1 MQRISMIKSTFRIF
15 IFGIFLSCSNDSNGL
30 QLNSLFSDNM
40 VLQRNTLAN
49 IWGKGIPDKEVRIIT
64 DWGQEIS
71 LKCNTDSS
79 WNGQLKTPEAGGP
92 YSLVIISGTEKVKIN
107 NVLIGEVWLA
117 SGQSNMEMTLDGYP
131 NEPILNSESE
141 ILNAN
146 YPNIRMFT
154 VKKSI
159 SIEPLDILSGEW
171 VRTSSNSVKDF
182 SATAYF
188 FAREIHEKLDIPV
201 GIIHSSWGG
210 TPAESWTSQK
220 KLKELE
226 LFSETLND
234 IEQSPSKDSI
244 ELWFNQFKSIDIPSQ
259 KNPEDLLK
267 SEYEQLNFSD
277 DNFNE
282 FAFNDLNWKTATLP
296 GRFDNLISTQFD
308 GVVWFRKEVIIN
320 DITADYTLNIGYIDD
335 MDKTYI
341 NGHYVGGFSG
351 YGVWNKKREFLI
363 QKSLLKKGKN
373 IIAIRAIDTGGP
385 GYFQGPMNLSNNINE
400 KISIEGNWKYKPIAD
415 IYDKKFYIYNRGTLI
430 SNRPDFIKLNN
441 PFLPKL
447 LFNSMINPMIPF
459 SIKGVIWYQGES
471 NVGRDEEY
479 GILFPGLIEDWR
491 SRWGMEFPFY
501 YVQIAPFRYTE
512 DPSKSVSQ
520 KLRESQRNALKTP
533 KTGMVVTLDI
543 GNNTNIHPA
552 NKQDVGKRLARL
564 ALTNDYKTGL
574 NPLGPTLKSVE
585 RLNNSVKLNYD
596 HVADGL
602 LHLKG
607 KVNQFKIA
615 GSDNQF
621 FEGIVLINEDHIL
634 ISSDFIKKP
643 KYVSYAWSDT
653 PEATLFNNEEFPA
666 SSFMIEVD

>member
-1 MQRISMIKSTFRIF
+1 MKLIATISFL
-15 IFGIFLSCSNDSNGL
+15 GIFLSCSNQVKYL

-40 VLQRNTLAN
+40 VLQRNTLVS
-49 IWGKGIPDKEVRIIT
+49 IWGKGTPNKKVKINSE
-64 DWGQEIS
+64 WGENLI
-71 LKCNTDSS
+71 LKCNSNGV

-92 YSLVIISGTEKVKIN
+92 FSIIIISGTDKIKIN
-107 NVLIGEVWLA
+107 NVLIGEVWLV
-117 SGQSNMEMTLDGYP
+117 SGQSNMAMTLKGYP

-154 VKKSI
+154 VIKSI
-159 SIEPLDILSGEW
+159 SIKPLDSLNGEW
-171 VRTSSNSVKDF
+171 IQTSSNSVKDF

-188 FAREIHEKLDIPV
+188 FAKEIHEELNIPV
-201 GIIHSSWGG
+201 GIINSSWGG
-210 TPAESWTSQK
+210 SPAESWTSQK
-220 KLKELE
+220 KLQELG

-234 IEQSPSKDSI
+234 IEESSPGEII
-244 ELWFNQFKSIDIPSQ
+244 ELWFKQFKSKDIPKQ
-259 KNPEDLLK
+259 KNPKDLLK
-267 SEYEQLNFSD
+267 NEYDQLDFSD
-277 DNFNE
+277 NDFNDFE
-282 FAFNDLNWKTATLP
+282 LNDLNWGTVKLP

-308 GVVWFRKEVIIN
+308 GAVWFRKEVEID
-320 DITADYTLNIGYIDD
+320 DITSDYTLNIGYIDD

-341 NGHYVGGFSG
+341 NGHYVGGLSG
-351 YGVWNKKREFLI
+351 YGVWNQKREFLI

-385 GYFQGPMNLSNNINE
+385 GFFQGPMNLSNNQDE
-400 KISIEGNWKYKPIAD
+400 VISIEGNWKYKPIAE
-415 IYDKKFYIYNRGTLI
+415 IYEKKFYIYNKETSI
-430 SNRPDFIKLNN
+430 SKRPNYIKLN
-441 PFLPKL
+441 PFLPKV
-447 LFNSMINPMIPF
+447 LFNSMINPLIPF
-459 SIKGVIWYQGES
+459 SIKGALWYQGES
-471 NVGRDEEY
+471 NVGRHEEY
-479 GILFPGLIEDWR
+479 NTLFPGLIEDWR
-491 SRWGMEFPFY
+491 SRWEMEFPFY

-512 DPSKSVSQ
+512 DPSKNVSQ
-520 KLRESQRNALKTP
+520 KLRESQRNSLKTS

-564 ALTNDYKTGL
+564 ALTNDYNSGL
-574 NPLGPTLKSVE
+574 NPLGPILKSVE

-621 FEGIVLINEDHIL
+621 FEGIVLINKDNIL
-634 ISSDFIKKP
+634 ISSDFIKNP

-653 PEATLFNNEEFPA
+653 PEATLFNSDGFPA

>member
-1 MQRISMIKSTFRIF
+1 MKLIATISFL
-15 IFGIFLSCSNDSNGL
+15 GIFLSCSNQVKYL

-40 VLQRNTLAN
+40 VLQRNTLVS
-49 IWGKGIPDKEVRIIT
+49 IWGKGPPNKKVKVNSE
-64 DWGQEIS
+64 WGENLI
-71 LKCNTDSS
+71 LKCNSNGV

-92 YSLVIISGTEKVKIN
+92 FSIIIISGTDKIKVN
-107 NVLIGEVWLA
+107 NVLIGEVWLV
-117 SGQSNMEMTLDGYP
+117 SGQSNMAMTLKGYP

-154 VKKSI
+154 VRKSI
-159 SIEPLDILSGEW
+159 SIKPLDDLDGEW
-171 VRTSSNSVKDF
+171 IQTSSKSVKDF

-188 FAREIHEKLDIPV
+188 FAKEIHKELNIPV
-201 GIIHSSWGG
+201 GIINSSWGG
-210 TPAESWTSQK
+210 SPAESWTSQK
-220 KLKELE
+220 KLQELG

-234 IEQSPSKDSI
+234 IEASSPGEII
-244 ELWFNQFKSIDIPSQ
+244 ELWFKQFKSKAIPKQ
-259 KNPEDLLK
+259 KNPKDLLK
-267 SEYEQLNFSD
+267 NEYDQLDFSD
-277 DNFNE
+277 NDFNDFE
-282 FAFNDLNWKTATLP
+282 LNDLNWGTVKLP

-308 GVVWFRKEVIIN
+308 GAVWFRKEVEID
-320 DITADYTLNIGYIDD
+320 DITSDYTLNIGYIDD

-341 NGHYVGGFSG
+341 NGHYVGGLSG
-351 YGVWNKKREFLI
+351 YGVWNQKREFLI

-385 GYFQGPMNLSNNINE
+385 GFFQGPMNLSNNQDE
-400 KISIEGNWKYKPIAD
+400 VISIEGNWKYKPIAE
-415 IYDKKFYIYNRGTLI
+415 IYEKKFYIYNKETSI
-430 SNRPDFIKLNN
+430 SKRPNYIKLN
-441 PFLPKL
+441 PFLPKV
-447 LFNSMINPMIPF
+447 LFNSMINPLIPF
-459 SIKGVIWYQGES
+459 SIKGALWYQGES
-471 NVGRDEEY
+471 NVGRHEEY
-479 GILFPGLIEDWR
+479 NTLFPGLIEDWR
-491 SRWGMEFPFY
+491 SRWEIEFPFY

-512 DPSKSVSQ
+512 DPSKNVSQ
-520 KLRESQRNALKTP
+520 KLRESQRNSLKTS

-564 ALTNDYKTGL
+564 ALTNDYNSGL
-574 NPLGPTLKSVE
+574 NPLGPILKSVE

-621 FEGIVLINEDHIL
+621 FEGIVLINKDNIL
-634 ISSDFIKKP
+634 ISSDFIKNP

-653 PEATLFNNEEFPA
+653 PEATLFNSDGFPA

>member
-1 MQRISMIKSTFRIF
+1 MKLIATISFL
-15 IFGIFLSCSNDSNGL
+15 GIFLSCSNQVKYL

-40 VLQRNTLAN
+40 VLQRNTLVS
-49 IWGKGIPDKEVRIIT
+49 IWGKGPPNKKVKVNSE
-64 DWGQEIS
+64 WGENLI
-71 LKCNTDSS
+71 LKCNSNGV

-92 YSLVIISGTEKVKIN
+92 FSIIIISGTDKIKVN
-107 NVLIGEVWLA
+107 NVLIGEVWLV
-117 SGQSNMEMTLDGYP
+117 SGQSNMAMTLKGYP

-154 VKKSI
+154 VRKSI
-159 SIEPLDILSGEW
+159 SIKPLDDLDGEW
-171 VRTSSNSVKDF
+171 IQTSSKSVKDF

-188 FAREIHEKLDIPV
+188 FAKEIHKELNIPV
-201 GIIHSSWGG
+201 GIINSSWGG
-210 TPAESWTSQK
+210 SPAESWTSQK
-220 KLKELE
+220 KLQELG

-234 IEQSPSKDSI
+234 IEASSPGEII
-244 ELWFNQFKSIDIPSQ
+244 ELWFKQFKSKDIPKQ
-259 KNPEDLLK
+259 KNPKDLLK
-267 SEYEQLNFSD
+267 NEYDQLDFSD
-277 DNFNE
+277 NDFNDFE
-282 FAFNDLNWKTATLP
+282 LNDLNWGTVKLP

-308 GVVWFRKEVIIN
+308 GAVWFRKEVEID
-320 DITADYTLNIGYIDD
+320 DITSDYTLNIGYIDD

-341 NGHYVGGFSG
+341 NGYYVGGLSG
-351 YGVWNKKREFLI
+351 YGVWNQKREFLI

-385 GYFQGPMNLSNNINE
+385 GFFQGPMNLSNSQDE
-400 KISIEGNWKYKPIAD
+400 VISIEGNWKYKPIAE
-415 IYDKKFYIYNRGTLI
+415 IYEKKFYIYNKETSI
-430 SNRPDFIKLNN
+430 SKRPNYIKLN
-441 PFLPKL
+441 PFLPKV
-447 LFNSMINPMIPF
+447 LFNSMINPLIPF
-459 SIKGVIWYQGES
+459 SIKGALWYQGES
-471 NVGRDEEY
+471 NVGRHEEY
-479 GILFPGLIEDWR
+479 NTLFPGLIEDWR
-491 SRWGMEFPFY
+491 SRWEIEFPFY

-512 DPSKSVSQ
+512 DPSKNVSQ
-520 KLRESQRNALKTP
+520 KLRESQRNSLKTS

-564 ALTNDYKTGL
+564 ALTNDYNSGL
-574 NPLGPTLKSVE
+574 NPLGPILKSVE

-621 FEGIVLINEDHIL
+621 FEGIVLINKDNIL
-634 ISSDFIKKP
+634 ISSDFIKNP

-653 PEATLFNNEEFPA
+653 PEATLFNSDGFPA

>member
-1 MQRISMIKSTFRIF
+1 MKLIATISFL
-15 IFGIFLSCSNDSNGL
+15 GIFLSCSNQVKYL

-40 VLQRNTLAN
+40 VLQRNTLVS
-49 IWGKGIPDKEVRIIT
+49 IWGKGPPNKKVKINSE
-64 DWGQEIS
+64 WGENLI
-71 LKCNTDSS
+71 LKCNSNGV

-92 YSLVIISGTEKVKIN
+92 FSIIIISGTDKIKVN
-107 NVLIGEVWLA
+107 NVLIGEVWLV
-117 SGQSNMEMTLDGYP
+117 SGQSNMAMTLKGYP

-154 VKKSI
+154 VRKSI
-159 SIEPLDILSGEW
+159 SIKPLDDLNGEW
-171 VRTSSNSVKDF
+171 IQTSSKSVKDF

-188 FAREIHEKLDIPV
+188 FAKEIHKELNIPV
-201 GIIHSSWGG
+201 GIINSSWGG
-210 TPAESWTSQK
+210 SPAESWTSQK
-220 KLKELE
+220 KLQELG

-234 IEQSPSKDSI
+234 IEASSPGEII
-244 ELWFNQFKSIDIPSQ
+244 ELWFKQFKSKDIPKQ
-259 KNPEDLLK
+259 KNPKDLLK
-267 SEYEQLNFSD
+267 NEYDQLDFSD
-277 DNFNE
+277 NDFNDFE
-282 FAFNDLNWKTATLP
+282 LNDLNWGTVKLP

-308 GVVWFRKEVIIN
+308 GAVWFRKEVEID
-320 DITADYTLNIGYIDD
+320 DITSDYTLNIGYIDD

-341 NGHYVGGFSG
+341 NGYYVGGLSG
-351 YGVWNKKREFLI
+351 YGVWNQKREFLI

-385 GYFQGPMNLSNNINE
+385 GFFQGPMNLSNNQDE
-400 KISIEGNWKYKPIAD
+400 VISIEGNWKYKPIAE
-415 IYDKKFYIYNRGTLI
+415 IYEKKFYIYNKETSI
-430 SNRPDFIKLNN
+430 SKRPNYIKLN
-441 PFLPKL
+441 PFLPKV
-447 LFNSMINPMIPF
+447 LFNSMINPLIPF
-459 SIKGVIWYQGES
+459 SIKGALWYQGES
-471 NVGRDEEY
+471 NVGRHEEY
-479 GILFPGLIEDWR
+479 NTLFPGLIEDWR
-491 SRWGMEFPFY
+491 SRWEIEFPFY

-512 DPSKSVSQ
+512 DPSKNVSQ
-520 KLRESQRNALKTP
+520 KLRESQRNSLKTS

-564 ALTNDYKTGL
+564 ALTNDYNSGL
-574 NPLGPTLKSVE
+574 NPLGPILKSVE

-621 FEGIVLINEDHIL
+621 FEGIVLINKDNIL
-634 ISSDFIKKP
+634 ISSDFIKNP

-653 PEATLFNNEEFPA
+653 PEPTLFNSDGFPA

>member
-1 MQRISMIKSTFRIF
+1 MKNTITIF
-15 IFGIFLSCSNDSNGL
+15 TFGIFLSCSNNL
-30 QLNSLFSDNM
+30 NNLKLNSLFSDNM

-49 IWGKGIPDKEVRIIT
+49 IWGEGIPNKEIKIVAEWGEKII
-64 DWGQEIS
+64 
-71 LKCNTDSS
+71 LKCNADSR

-92 YSLVIISGTEKVKIN
+92 YSLVIISGNERLKIN
-107 NVLIGEVWLA
+107 NILIGEVWLA

-146 YPNIRMFT
+146 YANIRMFT

-159 SIEPLDILSGEW
+159 SIEPLDILSGKW
-171 VRTSSNSVKDF
+171 VRTSPNSVKDF

-259 KNPEDLLK
+259 KKPEDLLK
-267 SEYEQLNFSD
+267 NEYELLDFL
-277 DNFNE
+277 DNDFIE
-282 FAFNDLNWKTATLP
+282 FTFNDLNWETAKLP
-296 GRFDNLISTQFD
+296 GRFDNLISTEFD
-308 GVVWFRKEVIIN
+308 GAVWFRKEVIIN
-320 DITADYTLNIGYIDD
+320 DVTADYTLNIGYIDD

-341 NGHYVGGFSG
+341 NGHYLGGLSG

-385 GYFQGPMNLSNNINE
+385 GYFQGPMSLSNS
-400 KISIEGNWKYKPIAD
+400 KDKVISLEGDWKYKPIAE
-415 IYDKKFYIYNRGTLI
+415 IYDSKFYIYYKDI
-430 SNRPDFIKLNN
+430 SFSNRPSFLKLNAS
-441 PFLPKL
+441 LPKM
-447 LFNSMINPMIPF
+447 LFNSMINPLIPF

-471 NVGRDEEY
+471 NVGRDDEY
-479 GILFPGLIEDWR
+479 SILFPGLIEDWR

-501 YVQIAPFRYTE
+501 YVQIAPFRYTD

-520 KLRESQRNALKTP
+520 KLRESQRNALKVP

-574 NPLGPTLKSVE
+574 NPLGPILKSVE

-596 HVADGL
+596 HVSDGL

-621 FEGIVLINEDHIL
+621 FEGIVLINEAHIL
-634 ISSDFIKKP
+634 ISSDFIKNP

-653 PEATLFNNEEFPA
+653 PEATLFNNEGFPA

>member
-1 MQRISMIKSTFRIF
+1 MKLIATISFL
-15 IFGIFLSCSNDSNGL
+15 GIFLSCSNQVKYL

-40 VLQRNTLAN
+40 VLQRNTLVS
-49 IWGKGIPDKEVRIIT
+49 IWGKGPPNKKVKVNSE
-64 DWGQEIS
+64 WGENLI
-71 LKCNTDSS
+71 LKCNSNGV

-92 YSLVIISGTEKVKIN
+92 FSIIIISGTDKIKVN
-107 NVLIGEVWLA
+107 NVLIGEVWLV
-117 SGQSNMEMTLDGYP
+117 SGQSNMAMTLKGYP

-154 VKKSI
+154 VRKSI
-159 SIEPLDILSGEW
+159 SIKPLDDLDGEW
-171 VRTSSNSVKDF
+171 IQTSSKSVKDF

-188 FAREIHEKLDIPV
+188 FAKEIHKELNIPV
-201 GIIHSSWGG
+201 GIINSSWGG
-210 TPAESWTSQK
+210 SPAESWTSQK
-220 KLKELE
+220 KLQELG

-234 IEQSPSKDSI
+234 IEASSPGEII
-244 ELWFNQFKSIDIPSQ
+244 ELWFKQFKSKDIPKQ
-259 KNPEDLLK
+259 KNPKDLLK
-267 SEYEQLNFSD
+267 NEYDQLDFSD
-277 DNFNE
+277 NDFNDFE
-282 FAFNDLNWKTATLP
+282 LNDLNWGTVKLP

-308 GVVWFRKEVIIN
+308 GAVWFRKEVEID
-320 DITADYTLNIGYIDD
+320 DITSDYTLNIGYIDD

-341 NGHYVGGFSG
+341 NGYYVGGLSG
-351 YGVWNKKREFLI
+351 YGVWNQKREFLI

-385 GYFQGPMNLSNNINE
+385 GFFQGPMNLSNSQDE
-400 KISIEGNWKYKPIAD
+400 VISIEGNWKYKPIAE
-415 IYDKKFYIYNRGTLI
+415 IYEKKFYIYNKETSI
-430 SNRPDFIKLNN
+430 SKRPNYIKLN
-441 PFLPKL
+441 PFLPKV
-447 LFNSMINPMIPF
+447 LFNSMINPLIPF
-459 SIKGVIWYQGES
+459 SIKGALWYQGES
-471 NVGRDEEY
+471 NVGRHEEY
-479 GILFPGLIEDWR
+479 NTLFPGLIEDWR
-491 SRWGMEFPFY
+491 SRWEIEFPFY

-512 DPSKSVSQ
+512 DPSKNVSQ
-520 KLRESQRNALKTP
+520 KLRESQRNSLKTS

-564 ALTNDYKTGL
+564 ALTNDYNSGL
-574 NPLGPTLKSVE
+574 NPLGPILKSVE

-607 KVNQFKIA
+607 KVNPFKIA

-621 FEGIVLINEDHIL
+621 FEGIVLINKDHIL
-634 ISSDFIKKP
+634 ISSDFIKNP

-653 PEATLFNNEEFPA
+653 PEATLFNSDGFPA
-666 SSFMIEVD
+666 SSFMIEID

>member
-1 MQRISMIKSTFRIF
+1 MKLIATISFL
-15 IFGIFLSCSNDSNGL
+15 GIFLSCSNQVKYL

-40 VLQRNTLAN
+40 VLQRNTLVS
-49 IWGKGIPDKEVRIIT
+49 IWGKGPPNKKVKVNSE
-64 DWGQEIS
+64 WGENLI
-71 LKCNTDSS
+71 LKCNSNGV

-92 YSLVIISGTEKVKIN
+92 FSIIIISGTDKIKVN
-107 NVLIGEVWLA
+107 NVLIGEVWLV
-117 SGQSNMEMTLDGYP
+117 SGQSNMAMTLKGYP

-154 VKKSI
+154 VRKSI
-159 SIEPLDILSGEW
+159 SIKPLDDLDGEW
-171 VRTSSNSVKDF
+171 IQTSSKSVKDF

-188 FAREIHEKLDIPV
+188 FAKEIHKELNIPV
-201 GIIHSSWGG
+201 GIINSSWGG
-210 TPAESWTSQK
+210 SPAESWTSQK
-220 KLKELE
+220 KLQELG

-234 IEQSPSKDSI
+234 IEASSPGEII
-244 ELWFNQFKSIDIPSQ
+244 ELWFKQFKSKDIPKQ
-259 KNPEDLLK
+259 KNPKDLLK
-267 SEYEQLNFSD
+267 NEYDQLDFSD
-277 DNFNE
+277 NDFNDFE
-282 FAFNDLNWKTATLP
+282 LNDLNWGTVKLP

-308 GVVWFRKEVIIN
+308 GAVWFRKEVEID
-320 DITADYTLNIGYIDD
+320 DITSDYTLNIGYIDD

-341 NGHYVGGFSG
+341 NGHYVGGLSG
-351 YGVWNKKREFLI
+351 YGVWNQKREFLI

-385 GYFQGPMNLSNNINE
+385 GFFQGPMNLSNSQDE
-400 KISIEGNWKYKPIAD
+400 VISIEGNWKYKPIAE
-415 IYDKKFYIYNRGTLI
+415 IYEKKFYIYNKETSI
-430 SNRPDFIKLNN
+430 SKRPNYIKLN
-441 PFLPKL
+441 PFLPKV
-447 LFNSMINPMIPF
+447 LFNSMINPLIPF
-459 SIKGVIWYQGES
+459 SIKGALWYQGES
-471 NVGRDEEY
+471 NVGRHEEY
-479 GILFPGLIEDWR
+479 NTLFPGLIEDWR
-491 SRWGMEFPFY
+491 SRWEMEFPFY

-512 DPSKSVSQ
+512 DPSKNVSQ
-520 KLRESQRNALKTP
+520 KLRESQRNSLKTS

-564 ALTNDYKTGL
+564 ALTNDYNSGL
-574 NPLGPTLKSVE
+574 NPLGPILKSVE

-621 FEGIVLINEDHIL
+621 FEGIVLINKDNIL
-634 ISSDFIKKP
+634 ISSDFIKNP

-653 PEATLFNNEEFPA
+653 PEATLFNSDGFPA

>member
-1 MQRISMIKSTFRIF
+1 MKKIVFLAIIGIF
-15 IFGIFLSCSNDSNGL
+15 ISCTNVSHKL

-40 VLQRNTLAN
+40 VLQRKTLVN
-49 IWGKGIPDKEVRIIT
+49 IWGMGIPYKRIEIIPE
-64 DWGQEIS
+64 WGKKIN
-71 LKCNTDSS
+71 LNCNHDGS

-92 YSLVIISGTEKVKIN
+92 YFIDIVSNNDTIKIN
-107 NVLIGEVWLA
+107 NVMIGEVWLA
-117 SGQSNMEMTLDGYP
+117 SGQSNMEMNLKGYP

-159 SIEPLDILSGEW
+159 SIEPLDTLNGEW
-171 VRTSSNSVKDF
+171 VQTSSNSVKEF

-188 FAREIHEKLDIPV
+188 FAREIHEKLNIPI

-210 TPAESWTSQK
+210 SPAESWTSQK
-220 KLKELE
+220 KLDELE

-234 IEQSPSKDSI
+234 IKSNPSEESI
-244 ELWFNQFKSIDIPSQ
+244 KLWFNQFNSIDIPNQ
-259 KNPEDLLK
+259 KNPKDLLK
-267 SEYEQLNFSD
+267 DEYGQLDFSD
-277 DNFNE
+277 NDFIE
-282 FAFNDLNWKTATLP
+282 FTFNDLNWETATLP

-308 GVVWFRKEVIIN
+308 GAVWFRKEVIIN
-320 DITADYTLNIGYIDD
+320 DITADYTLNIGYVDD

-341 NGHYVGGFSG
+341 NGHHVGGLSG
-351 YGVWNKKREFLI
+351 YGVWNQRREFLI

-385 GYFQGPMNLSNNINE
+385 GFFQGPMNLSNSQNE
-400 KISIEGNWKYKPIAD
+400 VISLEGNWKYKPIAE
-415 IYDKKFYIYNRGTLI
+415 IYEKKFYVYDKASSI
-430 SNRPDFIKLNN
+430 SNRPDFIKLN
-441 PFLPKL
+441 PFLPTM
-447 LFNSMINPMIPF
+447 LFNSMINPLIPF
-459 SIKGVIWYQGES
+459 SIKGALWYQGES
-471 NVGRDEEY
+471 NVGRHEEY
-479 GILFPGLIEDWR
+479 SILFPGLIEDWR

-501 YVQIAPFRYTE
+501 YVQIAPFSYTK
-512 DPSKSVSQ
+512 DPTKNVSQ
-520 KLRESQRNALKTP
+520 KLRESQRNSLKTP

-543 GNNTNIHPA
+543 GNNTNIHPS

-564 ALTNDYKTGL
+564 ALTNDYNSEL
-574 NPLGPTLKSVE
+574 NPLGPTLKSTE

-621 FEGIVLINEDHIL
+621 FEGIVLINKDHIL
-634 ISSDFIKKP
+634 ISSDFIKNP

-653 PEATLFNNEEFPA
+653 PEATLFNSDGFPA

>member
-1 MQRISMIKSTFRIF
+1 MKLIATISFL
-15 IFGIFLSCSNDSNGL
+15 GIFLSCSNQVKYL

-40 VLQRNTLAN
+40 VLQRNTLVS
-49 IWGKGIPDKEVRIIT
+49 IWGKGPPNKKVKVNSE
-64 DWGQEIS
+64 WGENLI
-71 LKCNTDSS
+71 LKCNSNGV

-92 YSLVIISGTEKVKIN
+92 FSIIIISGTDKIKVN
-107 NVLIGEVWLA
+107 NVLIGEVWLV
-117 SGQSNMEMTLDGYP
+117 SGQSNMAMTLKGYP

-154 VKKSI
+154 VRKSI
-159 SIEPLDILSGEW
+159 SIKPLDDLDGEW
-171 VRTSSNSVKDF
+171 IQTSSKSVKDF

-188 FAREIHEKLDIPV
+188 FAKEIHKELNIPV
-201 GIIHSSWGG
+201 GIINSSWGG
-210 TPAESWTSQK
+210 SPAESWTSQK
-220 KLKELE
+220 KLQELG

-234 IEQSPSKDSI
+234 IEASSPGEII
-244 ELWFNQFKSIDIPSQ
+244 ELWFKQFKSKAIPKQ
-259 KNPEDLLK
+259 KNPKDLLK
-267 SEYEQLNFSD
+267 NEYDQLDFSD
-277 DNFNE
+277 NDFNDFE
-282 FAFNDLNWKTATLP
+282 LNDLNWGTVKLP

-308 GVVWFRKEVIIN
+308 GAVWFRKEVEID
-320 DITADYTLNIGYIDD
+320 DITSDYTLNIGYIDD

-341 NGHYVGGFSG
+341 NGYYVGGLSG
-351 YGVWNKKREFLI
+351 YGVWNQKREFLI

-385 GYFQGPMNLSNNINE
+385 GFFQGPMNLSNSQDE
-400 KISIEGNWKYKPIAD
+400 VISIEGNWKYKPIAE
-415 IYDKKFYIYNRGTLI
+415 IYEKKFYIYNKETSI
-430 SNRPDFIKLNN
+430 SKRPNYIKLN
-441 PFLPKL
+441 PFLPKV
-447 LFNSMINPMIPF
+447 LFNSMINPLIPF
-459 SIKGVIWYQGES
+459 SIKGALWYQGES
-471 NVGRDEEY
+471 NVGRHEEY
-479 GILFPGLIEDWR
+479 NTLFPGLIEDWR
-491 SRWGMEFPFY
+491 SRWEMEFPFY

-512 DPSKSVSQ
+512 DPSKNVSQ
-520 KLRESQRNALKTP
+520 KLRESQRNSLKTS

-564 ALTNDYKTGL
+564 ALTNDYNSGL
-574 NPLGPTLKSVE
+574 NPLGPILKSVE

-621 FEGIVLINEDHIL
+621 FEGIVLINKDNIL
-634 ISSDFIKKP
+634 ISSDFIKNP

-653 PEATLFNNEEFPA
+653 PEATLFNSDGFPA

>member
-1 MQRISMIKSTFRIF
+1 MKLIATISFL
-15 IFGIFLSCSNDSNGL
+15 GIFLSCSNQVKYL

-40 VLQRNTLAN
+40 VLQRNTLVS
-49 IWGKGIPDKEVRIIT
+49 IWGKGPPNKKVKVNSE
-64 DWGQEIS
+64 WGENLI
-71 LKCNTDSS
+71 LKCNSNGV

-92 YSLVIISGTEKVKIN
+92 FSIIIISGTDKIKVN
-107 NVLIGEVWLA
+107 NVLIGEVWLV
-117 SGQSNMEMTLDGYP
+117 SGQSNMAMTLKGYP

-154 VKKSI
+154 VRKSI
-159 SIEPLDILSGEW
+159 SIKPLDDLNGEW
-171 VRTSSNSVKDF
+171 IQTSSKSVKDF

-188 FAREIHEKLDIPV
+188 FAKEIHKELNIPV
-201 GIIHSSWGG
+201 GIINSSWGG
-210 TPAESWTSQK
+210 SPAESWTSQK
-220 KLKELE
+220 KLQELG

-234 IEQSPSKDSI
+234 IEASSPGEII
-244 ELWFNQFKSIDIPSQ
+244 ELWFKQFKSKAIPKQ
-259 KNPEDLLK
+259 KNPKDLLK
-267 SEYEQLNFSD
+267 NEYDQLDFSD
-277 DNFNE
+277 NDFNDFE
-282 FAFNDLNWKTATLP
+282 LNDLNWGTVKLP

-308 GVVWFRKEVIIN
+308 GAVWFRKEVEID
-320 DITADYTLNIGYIDD
+320 DITSDYTLNIGYIDD

-341 NGHYVGGFSG
+341 NGYYVGGLSG
-351 YGVWNKKREFLI
+351 YGVWNQKREFLI

-385 GYFQGPMNLSNNINE
+385 GFFQGPMNLSNNQDE
-400 KISIEGNWKYKPIAD
+400 VISIEGNWKYKPIAE
-415 IYDKKFYIYNRGTLI
+415 IYEKKFYIYNKETSI
-430 SNRPDFIKLNN
+430 SKRPNYIKLN
-441 PFLPKL
+441 PFLPKV
-447 LFNSMINPMIPF
+447 LFNSMINPLIPF
-459 SIKGVIWYQGES
+459 SIKGALWYQGES
-471 NVGRDEEY
+471 NVGRHEEY
-479 GILFPGLIEDWR
+479 NTLFPGLIEDWR
-491 SRWGMEFPFY
+491 SRWEIEFPFY

-512 DPSKSVSQ
+512 DPSKNVSQ
-520 KLRESQRNALKTP
+520 KLRESQRNSLKTS

-564 ALTNDYKTGL
+564 ALTNDYNSGL
-574 NPLGPTLKSVE
+574 NPLGPILKSVE

-621 FEGIVLINEDHIL
+621 FGGIVLINKDNIL
-634 ISSDFIKKP
+634 ISSDFIKNP

-653 PEATLFNNEEFPA
+653 PEATLFNSDGFPA

>member
-1 MQRISMIKSTFRIF
+1 MKLIATISFL
-15 IFGIFLSCSNDSNGL
+15 GIFLSCSNQVKYL

-40 VLQRNTLAN
+40 VLQRNTLVS
-49 IWGKGIPDKEVRIIT
+49 IWGKGPPNKKVKVNSE
-64 DWGQEIS
+64 WGENLI
-71 LKCNTDSS
+71 LKCNSNGV

-92 YSLVIISGTEKVKIN
+92 FSIIIISGTDKIKVN
-107 NVLIGEVWLA
+107 NVLIGEVWLV
-117 SGQSNMEMTLDGYP
+117 SGQSNMAMTLKGYP

-154 VKKSI
+154 VRKSI
-159 SIEPLDILSGEW
+159 SIKPLDDLDGEW
-171 VRTSSNSVKDF
+171 IQTSSKSVKDF

-188 FAREIHEKLDIPV
+188 FAKEIHKELNIPV
-201 GIIHSSWGG
+201 GIINSSWGG
-210 TPAESWTSQK
+210 SPAESWTSQK
-220 KLKELE
+220 KLQELG

-234 IEQSPSKDSI
+234 IEASSPGEII
-244 ELWFNQFKSIDIPSQ
+244 ELWFKQFKSKAIPKQ
-259 KNPEDLLK
+259 KNPKDLLK
-267 SEYEQLNFSD
+267 NEYDQLDFSD
-277 DNFNE
+277 NDFNDFE
-282 FAFNDLNWKTATLP
+282 LNDLNWGTVKLP

-308 GVVWFRKEVIIN
+308 GAVWFRKEVEID
-320 DITADYTLNIGYIDD
+320 DITSDYTLNIGYIDD

-341 NGHYVGGFSG
+341 NGHYVGGLSG
-351 YGVWNKKREFLI
+351 YGVWNQKREFLI

-385 GYFQGPMNLSNNINE
+385 GFFQGPMNLSNSQDE
-400 KISIEGNWKYKPIAD
+400 VISIEGNWKYKPIAE
-415 IYDKKFYIYNRGTLI
+415 IYEKKFYIYNKETSI
-430 SNRPDFIKLNN
+430 SKRPNYIKLN
-441 PFLPKL
+441 PFLPKV
-447 LFNSMINPMIPF
+447 LFNSMINPLIPF
-459 SIKGVIWYQGES
+459 SIKGALWYQGES
-471 NVGRDEEY
+471 NVGRHEEY
-479 GILFPGLIEDWR
+479 NTLFPGLIEDWR
-491 SRWGMEFPFY
+491 SRWEIEFPFY

-512 DPSKSVSQ
+512 DPSKNVSQ
-520 KLRESQRNALKTP
+520 KLRESQRNSLKTS

-564 ALTNDYKTGL
+564 ALTNDYNSGL
-574 NPLGPTLKSVE
+574 NPLGPILKSVE

-621 FEGIVLINEDHIL
+621 FEGIVLINKDNIL
-634 ISSDFIKKP
+634 ISSDFIKNP

-653 PEATLFNNEEFPA
+653 PEATLFNSDGFPA

>member
-1 MQRISMIKSTFRIF
+1 MKLIATISFL
-15 IFGIFLSCSNDSNGL
+15 GIFLSCSNQVKYL

-40 VLQRNTLAN
+40 VLQRNTLVS
-49 IWGKGIPDKEVRIIT
+49 IWGKGPPNKKVKVNSE
-64 DWGQEIS
+64 WGENLI
-71 LKCNTDSS
+71 LKCNSNGV

-92 YSLVIISGTEKVKIN
+92 FSIIIISGTDKIKVN
-107 NVLIGEVWLA
+107 NVLIGEVWLV
-117 SGQSNMEMTLDGYP
+117 SGQSNMAMTLKGYP

-154 VKKSI
+154 VRKSI
-159 SIEPLDILSGEW
+159 SIKPLDDLDGEW
-171 VRTSSNSVKDF
+171 IQTSSKSVKDF

-188 FAREIHEKLDIPV
+188 FAKEIHKELNIPV
-201 GIIHSSWGG
+201 GIINSSWGG
-210 TPAESWTSQK
+210 SPAESWTSQK
-220 KLKELE
+220 KLQELG

-234 IEQSPSKDSI
+234 IEASSPGEII
-244 ELWFNQFKSIDIPSQ
+244 ELWFKQFKSKAIPKQ
-259 KNPEDLLK
+259 KNPKDLLK
-267 SEYEQLNFSD
+267 NEYDQLDFSD
-277 DNFNE
+277 NDFNDFE
-282 FAFNDLNWKTATLP
+282 LNDLNWGTVKLP

-308 GVVWFRKEVIIN
+308 GAVWFRKEVEID
-320 DITADYTLNIGYIDD
+320 DITSDYTLNIGYIDD

-341 NGHYVGGFSG
+341 NGYYVGGLSG
-351 YGVWNKKREFLI
+351 YGVWNQKREFLI

-385 GYFQGPMNLSNNINE
+385 GFFQGPMNLSNSQDE
-400 KISIEGNWKYKPIAD
+400 VISIEGNWKYKPIAE
-415 IYDKKFYIYNRGTLI
+415 IYEKKFYIYNKETSI
-430 SNRPDFIKLNN
+430 SKRPNYIKLN
-441 PFLPKL
+441 PFLPKV
-447 LFNSMINPMIPF
+447 LFNSMINPLIPF
-459 SIKGVIWYQGES
+459 SIKGALWYQGES
-471 NVGRDEEY
+471 NVGRHEEY
-479 GILFPGLIEDWR
+479 NTLFPGLIEDWR
-491 SRWGMEFPFY
+491 SRWEIEFPFY

-512 DPSKSVSQ
+512 DPSKNVSQ
-520 KLRESQRNALKTP
+520 KLRESQRNSLKTS

-564 ALTNDYKTGL
+564 ALTNDYNSGL
-574 NPLGPTLKSVE
+574 NPLGPILKSVE

-621 FEGIVLINEDHIL
+621 FEGIVLINKDNIL
-634 ISSDFIKKP
+634 ISSDFIKNP

-653 PEATLFNNEEFPA
+653 PEATLFNSDGFPA

>member
-1 MQRISMIKSTFRIF
+1 MIKSTFRIF

-30 QLNSLFSDNM
+30 KLNSLFSDNM

-154 VKKSI
+154 VEKSI

-188 FAREIHEKLDIPV
+188 FAREIHERLDIPV

-234 IEQSPSKDSI
+234 IEQSPSKDSM
-244 ELWFNQFKSIDIPSQ
+244 ELWFNQFKSIDIPNQ
-259 KNPEDLLK
+259 ENPEDLLK

-277 DNFNE
+277 DNFNK

-308 GVVWFRKEVIIN
+308 GAVWFRKEVIIN

-341 NGHYVGGFSG
+341 NGHYVGGLSG

-385 GYFQGPMNLSNNINE
+385 GYFQGPMSLSNS
-400 KISIEGNWKYKPIAD
+400 KDKVISLESDWKYKPIAE
-415 IYDKKFYIYNRGTLI
+415 IYDSKFYIYYKDI
-430 SNRPDFIKLNN
+430 SFSNRPSFLKLNAS
-441 PFLPKL
+441 LPSM
-447 LFNSMINPMIPF
+447 LFNSMINPLIPF

-479 GILFPGLIEDWR
+479 SILFPGLIEDWR

-574 NPLGPTLKSVE
+574 NPLGPILKSVE

-602 LHLKG
+602 LYLKG

-634 ISSDFIKKP
+634 ISSDFIKNP

-653 PEATLFNNEEFPA
+653 PEATLFNSDGFPA
-666 SSFMIEVD
+666 SSFMIEID

>member
-1 MQRISMIKSTFRIF
+1 MKLIATISFL
-15 IFGIFLSCSNDSNGL
+15 GIFLSCSNQVKYL

-40 VLQRNTLAN
+40 VLQRNTLVS
-49 IWGKGIPDKEVRIIT
+49 IWGKGPPNKKVKVNSE
-64 DWGQEIS
+64 WGENLI
-71 LKCNTDSS
+71 LKCNSNGV

-92 YSLVIISGTEKVKIN
+92 FSIIIISGTDKIKVN
-107 NVLIGEVWLA
+107 NVLIGEVWLV
-117 SGQSNMEMTLDGYP
+117 SGQSNMAMTLKGYP

-154 VKKSI
+154 VRKSI
-159 SIEPLDILSGEW
+159 SIKPLDDLDGEW
-171 VRTSSNSVKDF
+171 IQTSSKSVKDF

-188 FAREIHEKLDIPV
+188 FAKEIHKELNIPV
-201 GIIHSSWGG
+201 GIINSSWGG
-210 TPAESWTSQK
+210 SPAESWTSQK
-220 KLKELE
+220 KLQELG

-234 IEQSPSKDSI
+234 IEASSPGEII
-244 ELWFNQFKSIDIPSQ
+244 ELWFKQFKSKDIPKQ
-259 KNPEDLLK
+259 KNPKDLLK
-267 SEYEQLNFSD
+267 NEYDQLDFSD
-277 DNFNE
+277 NDFNDFE
-282 FAFNDLNWKTATLP
+282 LNDLNWGTVKLP

-308 GVVWFRKEVIIN
+308 GAVWFRKEVEID
-320 DITADYTLNIGYIDD
+320 DITSDYTLNIGYIDD

-341 NGHYVGGFSG
+341 NGYYVGGLSG
-351 YGVWNKKREFLI
+351 YGVWNQKREFLI

-385 GYFQGPMNLSNNINE
+385 GFFQGPMNLSNSQDE
-400 KISIEGNWKYKPIAD
+400 VISIEGNWKYKPIAE
-415 IYDKKFYIYNRGTLI
+415 IYEKKFYIYNKETSI
-430 SNRPDFIKLNN
+430 SKRPNYIKLN
-441 PFLPKL
+441 PFLPKV
-447 LFNSMINPMIPF
+447 LFNSMINPLIPF
-459 SIKGVIWYQGES
+459 SIKGALWYQGES
-471 NVGRDEEY
+471 NVGRHEEY
-479 GILFPGLIEDWR
+479 NTLFPGLIEDWR
-491 SRWGMEFPFY
+491 SRWEMEFPFY

-512 DPSKSVSQ
+512 DPSKNVSQ
-520 KLRESQRNALKTP
+520 KLRESQRNSLKTS

-564 ALTNDYKTGL
+564 ALTNDYNSGL
-574 NPLGPTLKSVE
+574 NPLGPILKSVE

-621 FEGIVLINEDHIL
+621 FEGIVLINKDNIL
-634 ISSDFIKKP
+634 ISSDFIKNP

-653 PEATLFNNEEFPA
+653 PEATLFNSDGFPA

>member
-1 MQRISMIKSTFRIF
+1 MKNTITIF
-15 IFGIFLSCSNDSNGL
+15 TFGIFLSCSNNL
-30 QLNSLFSDNM
+30 NKLKLNSLFSDNM

-49 IWGKGIPDKEVRIIT
+49 IWGEGIPNKEIKIVAEWGEKII
-64 DWGQEIS
+64 
-71 LKCNTDSS
+71 LKCNADSR

-92 YSLVIISGTEKVKIN
+92 YSLVIISGNERLKIN
-107 NVLIGEVWLA
+107 NILIGEVWLA

-146 YPNIRMFT
+146 YANIRMFT

-159 SIEPLDILSGEW
+159 SIEPLDILSGKW
-171 VRTSSNSVKDF
+171 VRTSPNSVKDF

-259 KNPEDLLK
+259 KKPEDLLK
-267 SEYEQLNFSD
+267 NEYELLDFL
-277 DNFNE
+277 DNDFIE
-282 FAFNDLNWKTATLP
+282 FTFNDLNWETAKLP
-296 GRFDNLISTQFD
+296 GRFDNLISTEFD
-308 GVVWFRKEVIIN
+308 GAVWFRKEVIIN
-320 DITADYTLNIGYIDD
+320 DVTADYTLNIGYIDD

-341 NGHYVGGFSG
+341 NGHYLGGLSG

-385 GYFQGPMNLSNNINE
+385 GYFQGPMSLSNS
-400 KISIEGNWKYKPIAD
+400 KDKVISLEGDWKYKPIAE
-415 IYDKKFYIYNRGTLI
+415 IYDSKFYIYYKDI
-430 SNRPDFIKLNN
+430 SFSNRPSFLKLNAS
-441 PFLPKL
+441 LPKM
-447 LFNSMINPMIPF
+447 LFNSMINPLIPF

-471 NVGRDEEY
+471 NVGRDDEY
-479 GILFPGLIEDWR
+479 SILFPGLIEDWR

-501 YVQIAPFRYTE
+501 YVQIAPFRYTD

-520 KLRESQRNALKTP
+520 KLRESQRNALKVP

-574 NPLGPTLKSVE
+574 NPLGPILKSVE

-596 HVADGL
+596 HVSDGL

-621 FEGIVLINEDHIL
+621 FEGIVLINEAHIL
-634 ISSDFIKKP
+634 ISSDFIKNP

-653 PEATLFNNEEFPA
+653 PEATLFNNEGFPA

>member
-1 MQRISMIKSTFRIF
+1 MNKIVFISIL
-15 IFGIFLSCSNDSNGL
+15 GIFLSCTNVSHKL
-30 QLNSLFSDNM
+30 QLSSLFSDNM
-40 VLQRNTLAN
+40 VLQRKTLVN
-49 IWGKGIPDKEVRIIT
+49 IWGMGIPYKKIEIIPE
-64 DWGQEIS
+64 WGEKVN
-71 LKCNTDSS
+71 LNCNPDGS
-79 WNGQLKTPEAGGP
+79 WNGQLETPEAGGP
-92 YSLVIISGTEKVKIN
+92 YFIDITSNKDTVKIN

-117 SGQSNMEMTLDGYP
+117 SGQSNMEMNLKGYP

-159 SIEPLDILSGEW
+159 SIEPLDTLNGEW
-171 VRTSSNSVKDF
+171 VQTSSNSVKDF

-188 FAREIHEKLDIPV
+188 FAREIHEKLNIPI

-210 TPAESWTSQK
+210 SPAESWTSQK
-220 KLKELE
+220 KLEELG
-226 LFSETLND
+226 LFSETLNG
-234 IEQSPSKDSI
+234 IEASSPEEIIK
-244 ELWFNQFKSIDIPSQ
+244 LWFKQFKSKNIPNQ

-267 SEYEQLNFSD
+267 NEYEQLDFL
-277 DNFNE
+277 DNDFIE
-282 FAFNDLNWKTATLP
+282 FKFNDLSWKTATLP

-308 GVVWFRKEVIIN
+308 GAVWFRKEVIIN
-320 DITADYTLNIGYIDD
+320 DITSDYTLNIGYIDD
-335 MDKTYI
+335 MDKTYV
-341 NGHYVGGFSG
+341 NGHYVGGLSG
-351 YGVWNKKREFLI
+351 YGVWNQRREFLI

-385 GYFQGPMNLSNNINE
+385 GFFQGPMNLSNSQDE
-400 KISIEGNWKYKPIAD
+400 VISIEGNWKYKPIAE
-415 IYDKKFYIYNRGTLI
+415 IYEKKFYIYNKETSI
-430 SNRPDFIKLNN
+430 SKRPDFIKLN
-441 PFLPKL
+441 PFLPKV
-447 LFNSMINPMIPF
+447 LFNSMINPLIPF
-459 SIKGVIWYQGES
+459 SIKGALWYQGES
-471 NVGRDEEY
+471 HVGRHEEY
-479 GILFPGLIEDWR
+479 SILFPGLIEDWR

-512 DPSKSVSQ
+512 DPSKNVSQ
-520 KLRESQRNALKTP
+520 KLRESQRNSLKTS

-564 ALTNDYKTGL
+564 ALTNDYNSGL
-574 NPLGPTLKSVE
+574 NPLGPILKSVE

-621 FEGIVLINEDHIL
+621 FEGIVLINKDNIL
-634 ISSDFIKKP
+634 ISSDFIKNP

-653 PEATLFNNEEFPA
+653 PEATLFNSDGFPA
-666 SSFMIEVD
+666 SSFMIEID

>member
-1 MQRISMIKSTFRIF
+1 MKNTITIF
-15 IFGIFLSCSNDSNGL
+15 TFGIFLSCSNNL
-30 QLNSLFSDNM
+30 NKLKLNSLFSDNM

-49 IWGKGIPDKEVRIIT
+49 IWGEGIPNKEIKIVAEWGEKII
-64 DWGQEIS
+64 
-71 LKCNTDSS
+71 LKCNADSR

-92 YSLVIISGTEKVKIN
+92 YSLVIISGNERLKIN
-107 NVLIGEVWLA
+107 NILIGEVWLA

-146 YPNIRMFT
+146 YANIRMFT

-159 SIEPLDILSGEW
+159 SIEPLDILSGKW
-171 VRTSSNSVKDF
+171 VRTSPNSVKDF

-259 KNPEDLLK
+259 KKPEDLLK
-267 SEYEQLNFSD
+267 NEYELLDFL
-277 DNFNE
+277 DNDFIE
-282 FAFNDLNWKTATLP
+282 FTFNDLNWETAKLP

-308 GVVWFRKEVIIN
+308 GAVWFRKEVIIN

-341 NGHYVGGFSG
+341 NGHYLGGLSG

-385 GYFQGPMNLSNNINE
+385 GYFQGPMSLSNS
-400 KISIEGNWKYKPIAD
+400 KDKVISLEGDWKYKPIAE
-415 IYDKKFYIYNRGTLI
+415 IYDSKFYIYYKDI
-430 SNRPDFIKLNN
+430 SFSNRPSFLKLNAS
-441 PFLPKL
+441 LPKM
-447 LFNSMINPMIPF
+447 LFNSMINPLIPF

-471 NVGRDEEY
+471 NVGRDDEY
-479 GILFPGLIEDWR
+479 SILFPGLIEDWR

-501 YVQIAPFRYTE
+501 YVQIAPFRYTD

-520 KLRESQRNALKTP
+520 KLRESQRNALKVP

-574 NPLGPTLKSVE
+574 NPLGPILKSVE

-596 HVADGL
+596 HVSDGL

-621 FEGIVLINEDHIL
+621 FEGIVLINEAHIL
-634 ISSDFIKKP
+634 ISSDFIKNP

-653 PEATLFNNEEFPA
+653 PEATLFNNEGFPA

>member
-1 MQRISMIKSTFRIF
+1 MKLIATISFL
-15 IFGIFLSCSNDSNGL
+15 GIFLSCSNQVKYL

-40 VLQRNTLAN
+40 VLQRNTLVS
-49 IWGKGIPDKEVRIIT
+49 IWGKGPPNKKVKVNSE
-64 DWGQEIS
+64 WGENLI
-71 LKCNTDSS
+71 LKCNSNGV

-92 YSLVIISGTEKVKIN
+92 FSIIIISGTDKIKVN
-107 NVLIGEVWLA
+107 NVLIGEVWLV
-117 SGQSNMEMTLDGYP
+117 SGQSNMAMTLKGYP

-154 VKKSI
+154 VRKSI
-159 SIEPLDILSGEW
+159 SIKPLDDLDGEW
-171 VRTSSNSVKDF
+171 IQTSSKSVKDF

-188 FAREIHEKLDIPV
+188 FAKEIHKELNIPV
-201 GIIHSSWGG
+201 GIINSSWGG
-210 TPAESWTSQK
+210 SPAESWTSQK
-220 KLKELE
+220 KLQELG

-234 IEQSPSKDSI
+234 IEASSPGEII
-244 ELWFNQFKSIDIPSQ
+244 ELWFKQFKSKDIPKQ
-259 KNPEDLLK
+259 KNPKDLLK
-267 SEYEQLNFSD
+267 NEYDQLDFSD
-277 DNFNE
+277 NDFNDFE
-282 FAFNDLNWKTATLP
+282 LNDLNWGTVKLP

-308 GVVWFRKEVIIN
+308 GAVWFRKEVEID
-320 DITADYTLNIGYIDD
+320 DITSDYTLNIGYIDD

-341 NGHYVGGFSG
+341 NGHYVGGLSG
-351 YGVWNKKREFLI
+351 YGVWNQKREFLI

-385 GYFQGPMNLSNNINE
+385 GFFQGPMNLSNSQDE
-400 KISIEGNWKYKPIAD
+400 VISIEGNWKYKPIAE
-415 IYDKKFYIYNRGTLI
+415 IYEKKFYIYNKETSI
-430 SNRPDFIKLNN
+430 SKRPNYIKLN
-441 PFLPKL
+441 PFLPKV
-447 LFNSMINPMIPF
+447 LFNSMINPLIPF
-459 SIKGVIWYQGES
+459 SIKGALWYQGES
-471 NVGRDEEY
+471 NVGRHEEY
-479 GILFPGLIEDWR
+479 NTLFPGLIEDWR
-491 SRWGMEFPFY
+491 SRWEIEFPFY

-512 DPSKSVSQ
+512 DPSKNVSQ
-520 KLRESQRNALKTP
+520 KLRESQRNSLKTS

-564 ALTNDYKTGL
+564 ALTNDYNSGL
-574 NPLGPTLKSVE
+574 NPLGPILKSVE

-621 FEGIVLINEDHIL
+621 FEGIVLINKDNIL
-634 ISSDFIKKP
+634 ISSDFIKNP

-653 PEATLFNNEEFPA
+653 PEATLFNSDGFPA